1 MNVQQLR
8 NAIKDLPG
16 DMKVTGWTNGDTE
29 FEVAVATVFERL
41 PTIKACLMI
50 GNDPNE
56 VGKHEKLLFADD
68 VEGY

>member
-16 DMKVTGWTNGDTE
+16 DMKVTAWTTGDTE
-29 FEVAVATVFERL
+29 FEVAIATVYERL
-41 PTIKACLMI
+41 PTIKACLFI

-56 VGKHEKLLFADD
+56 ITKNEKLLYADD